1 MRCKIKQK
9 KHTSILELLSFPES
23 ARLIV
28 WNGRYTVRTEFLPV
42 ATPLHTP
49 PHLTSRPTLC
59 LHLSSLRPLC
69 IDCQHGTLTPITQS
83 APNRCAIRC
92 WSQGKQVLIRKQSAP
107 VYTHTHKKQKKPG
120 HTMTRPNSN
129 IIITTKNPP
138 LSLLPYIKVERKEEE
153 QILNTLHTL

>member
-9 KHTSILELLSFPES
+9 KHTSILESLSFPEL

-28 WNGRYTVRTEFLPV
+28 WNNRYTVRTEFLPV

-49 PHLTSRPTLC
+49 PHLTSRPCPPFPTPFPT
-59 LHLSSLRPLC
+59 PLC
-69 IDCQHGTLTPITQS
+69 IDCQHGTLSTITQS

-92 WSQGKQVLIRKQSAP
+92 WSQGKQVLIKKQSAP
-107 VYTHTHKKQKKPG
+107 FYTPTHQKQKKPG

-129 IIITTKNPP
+129 IIITAKNPP